1 MRSATAL
8 RRYVDPVH
16 ACVTTVT
23 GLLLL
28 SIVCTGFVLWKPLG
42 FVALVLAIVIAAPV
56 HRGVAT
62 YLQRRRL
69 YLAIAGIAAI
79 ASVPFAM
86 TFLHT
91 DLRAMAATATAN
103 AQWHGPDTNAEVL
116 HSLYGASPSWPSYES
131 CQRLQN
137 ATSRDLA
144 NGCYSAVGYLRSWQ
158 IPSAIPMLFCLTGL
172 YCGIPLFVARR
183 LNQSPE

>member
-1 MRSATAL
+1 MRPATAL

-28 SIVCTGFVLWKPLG
+28 STVCTGFVLWKPLG
-42 FVALVLAIVIAAPV
+42 FVALVLAAAIAAPAF
-56 HRGVAT
+56 RITAIC
-62 YLQRRRL
+62 LQRRL
-69 YLAIAGIAAI
+69 YLAIAGIAAV

-86 TFLHT
+86 AFLHT
-91 DLRAMAATATAN
+91 DLRALAATATAN
-103 AQWHGPDTNAEVL
+103 AQWNGPDTNTEVL
-116 HSLYGASPSWPSYES
+116 HSLYGASPSWPSYEP